1 MPYYLDIRHIFSMWY
16 RFYVSMVQLLLIL
29 ILILR
34 IHLLNMRKIIVV
46 DDNEDILEIIKLI
59 LEGYDYEVVTLAD
72 GGLLFNSIREF
83 KPDLILL
90 DIMLGNMDGRELC
103 KAIRENDQTKDIPI
117 IFVSASHSL
126 SDPFMTMDSNVDFLA
141 KPFDIN
147 DLIDKVA
154 MSLSAA

>member
-1 MPYYLDIRHIFSMWY
+1 
-16 RFYVSMVQLLLIL
+16 MVQLLLFL
-29 ILILR
+29 PLILR
-34 IHLLNMRKIIVV
+34 FTSTYMRKIIVV

-72 GGLLFNSIREF
+72 GGLLFDCIREF

-103 KAIRENDQTKDIPI
+103 KAMREKDETKDIPV

-126 SDPFMTMDSNVDFLA
+126 SDRFIAMGSNVDFLA

-147 DLIDKVA
+147 ELIDKVE

>member
-72 GGLLFNSIREF
+72 GSLLFDSIREF

-103 KAIRENDQTKDIPI
+103 KSIRENDATKDIPI
-117 IFVSASHSL
+117 IFVSASHGI
-126 SDPFMTMDSNVDFLA
+126 SDRFMTMDSNIDFLA

-147 DLIDKVA
+147 ELIDKVA

>member
-1 MPYYLDIRHIFSMWY
+1 
-16 RFYVSMVQLLLIL
+16 
-29 ILILR
+29 
-34 IHLLNMRKIIVV
+34 MRKIIVV

-59 LEGYDYEVVTLAD
+59 LEGYDYEVATLAD

-103 KAIRENDQTKDIPI
+103 HAIRSNDDTRDIPI
-117 IFVSASHSL
+117 IFVSASHSV
-126 SDPFMTMDSNVDFLA
+126 SDRFMTVDSNIDFLA

-147 DLIDKVA
+147 ELVDKVA

>member
-1 MPYYLDIRHIFSMWY
+1 
-16 RFYVSMVQLLLIL
+16 
-29 ILILR
+29 
-34 IHLLNMRKIIVV
+34 MRRIIVV

-59 LEGYDYEVVTLAD
+59 LEGYDYEVATLAD
-72 GGLLFNSIREF
+72 GSLLFEKIHEF

-103 KAIRENDQTKDIPI
+103 KAMRENDETKDIPV
-117 IFVSASHSL
+117 IFVSASHSI
-126 SDPFMTMDSNVDFLA
+126 SERFIAMGSNVDFLA

>member
-103 KAIRENDQTKDIPI
+103 KAIRENDETKDIPI
-117 IFVSASHSL
+117 IFVSASHSV
-126 SDPFMTMDSNVDFLA
+126 SDRFMAMGSNVDFLA

-147 DLIDKVA
+147 EVRLH
-154 MSLSAA
+154 

>member
-1 MPYYLDIRHIFSMWY
+1 MYGTIIVISTLNIT
-16 RFYVSMVQLLLIL
+16 
-29 ILILR
+29 LILR
-34 IHLLNMRKIIVV
+34 ITSIYMRRIIVV

-72 GGLLFNSIREF
+72 GSLLFDNIRQF

-90 DIMLGNMDGRELC
+90 DIMLGNVDGRELC
-103 KAIRENDQTKDIPI
+103 KAMRENDETKEIPV

-126 SDPFMTMDSNVDFLA
+126 SERFMAMGSNVDFLA

-147 DLIDKVA
+147 EMID
-154 MSLSAA
+154 

>member
-1 MPYYLDIRHIFSMWY
+1 
-16 RFYVSMVQLLLIL
+16 
-29 ILILR
+29 
-34 IHLLNMRKIIVV
+34 MRRIIVV

-59 LEGYDYEVVTLAD
+59 LEGYDYEVITLAD
-72 GGLLFNSIREF
+72 GNLLIDQMKLF

-103 KAIRENDQTKDIPI
+103 KAMRENNETKDIPV

-126 SDPFMTMDSNVDFLA
+126 SERFMAMGSNVDFLA

-147 DLIDKVA
+147 ELIDKVA

>member
-1 MPYYLDIRHIFSMWY
+1 MNGALRVT
-16 RFYVSMVQLLLIL
+16 FYVISPGAGTIL
-29 ILILR
+29 VSSTV
-34 IHLLNMRKIIVV
+34 IIVV

-59 LEGYDYEVVTLAD
+59 LEGYNYEVVTLAD
-72 GGLLFNSIREF
+72 GGLLFESIREF

-103 KAIRENDQTKDIPI
+103 NAIRENNETRDIPI
-117 IFVSASHSL
+117 IFVSASHSI
-126 SDPFMTMDSNVDFLA
+126 SDRFMAMSSNVDFLA

-147 DLIDKVA
+147 ELIDKVE